1 MDYLKGVCKLG
12 LRPVCTA
19 LFGTQ
24 PGRGLL
30 SINTETGEGTF
41 IGDMGFLSTPSLAI
55 DPTTGIMYAGRGDGN
70 PNLYTVDPNT
80 GATTLVSDTGLGL
93 AAIPALDFRS
103 DGTLFA
109 SVNIAGAGGTGGD
122 HLAIIDKNTASTTI
136 IGSFGTCTGVT
147 VPSTGGGT
155 CTIEGM
161 EAIAFSPTG
170 ILFGAS
176 RGSATNLA
184 GLYMINTSTGAAT
197 FHRPIENPDGSTPS
211 SGVVSLQFCGKILF
225 GGTATSDIDGGR
237 LIIIDPATGFW
248 SFVGSGSAT
257 TDGVSLGGLAGIT
270 R

>member
-1 MDYLKGVCKLG
+1 ME
-12 LRPVCTA
+12 P
-19 LFGTQ
+19 
-24 PGRGLL
+24 
-30 SINTETGEGTF
+30 E
-41 IGDMGFLSTPSLAI
+41 
-55 DPTTGIMYAGRGDGN
+55 
-70 PNLYTVDPNT
+70 
-80 GATTLVSDTGLGL
+80 
-93 AAIPALDFRS
+93 
-103 DGTLFA
+103 
-109 SVNIAGAGGTGGD
+109 D

-184 GLYMINTSTGAAT
+184 GLYTINTSTGAAT

-211 SGVVSLQFCGKILF
+211 SGVVSLQFCGEILLEEQLLPISMAGDLLSSILQLDF
-225 GGTATSDIDGGR
+225 GPS
-237 LIIIDPATGFW
+237 L
-248 SFVGSGSAT
+248 GSGSAT